1 MGIFL
6 CKTNKNNKNNYVN
19 NHIKPKL
26 NLSNSNPFPIRTI
39 KNSNALII
47 NTKHPPHS
55 DPI

>member
-6 CKTNKNNKNNYVN
+6 CKTNKKNKNNYVN

-39 KNSNALII
+39 KN
-47 NTKHPPHS
+47 
-55 DPI
+55 